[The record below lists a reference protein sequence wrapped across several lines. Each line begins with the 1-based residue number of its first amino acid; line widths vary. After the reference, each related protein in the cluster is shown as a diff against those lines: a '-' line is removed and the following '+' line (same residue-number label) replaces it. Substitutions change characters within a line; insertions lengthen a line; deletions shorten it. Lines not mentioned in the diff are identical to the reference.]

1 MQSDPVRLY
10 NPNYAATGNEYELF
24 HQKETGSLD
33 FQWMREYG
41 STWRTRGYFGVCAL
55 TLLSVTIQLT
65 SIPQADQIMTADPK
79 VHNSHTVSA
88 SR

>member
-1 MQSDPVRLY
+1 M
-10 NPNYAATGNEYELF
+10 YAAAGNEYELF

-55 TLLSVTIQLT
+55 TLLSVTI
-65 SIPQADQIMTADPK
+65 
-79 VHNSHTVSA
+79 
-88 SR
+88 